1 MKEVVDALRGAQR
14 ITAIGHEN
22 PDADTL
28 GAALAIRRVGERY
41 GVPAEVVMADP
52 VPPYLQFLPGVA
64 EVRTAPALE
73 PDLAVV
79 VDAGDL
85 ARVGRVAT
93 DHADWLARARI
104 VNIDHHVSNPGFGAV
119 NMVDPDAAST
129 CEMVTLLLPDL
140 GVELDPELATV
151 LLAGIVNDTH
161 TFAHPNVSPRTL
173 RVAASLVEAGASL
186 AAIHRAIYAEKPFA
200 TLTLWG
206 RALAGV
212 ASASGGRV
220 VHAALTAAMMAET
233 GTSLDASEGFI
244 DLLGLAREADIVLLF
259 KEQTPAITRVSIR
272 TSARADAV
280 AVAAA
285 FGGGGHARAA
295 GCTVEAPLAEA
306 RDRVLAECE
315 RELKRADDRRL

>member
-1 MKEVVDALRGAQR
+1 MKDVVAALRGAQR

-28 GAALAIRRVGERY
+28 GAALAIRVVGERL

-52 VPPYLQFLPGVA
+52 VPPYLEFLPRVA

-93 DHADWLARARI
+93 EHADWLARARI

-119 NMVDPDAAST
+119 NLVDPEAAST
-129 CEMVTLLLPDL
+129 CEMVTLLLPELGIDL
-140 GVELDPELATV
+140 DAELATV

-161 TFAHPNVSPRTL
+161 TFAHPNVTPRTL

-186 AAIHRAIYAEKPFA
+186 AAIHRAIYAEKPFE
-200 TLTLWG
+200 TLALWG
-206 RALAGV
+206 RVLAGV
-212 ASASGGRV
+212 ASSADGRV
-220 VHAALTAAMMAET
+220 VHAALTAAMLAET
-233 GTSLDASEGFI
+233 GTSLHAAEGFI

-259 KEQTPAITRVSIR
+259 KEHSPTVTRVSIR
-272 TSARADAV
+272 TSERADAV

-295 GCTVEAPLAEA
+295 GCTVDAPVSEAQ
-306 RDRVLAECE
+306 DRLLAECE
-315 RELKRADDRRL
+315 RELRRADDRRH